1 MIKYK
6 IKLKNN
12 SATIGYFETIPEN
25 INSLK
30 QGIGFL
36 QENPYDDFLRN
47 YLLSLFSEL
56 PYSEKTKFL
65 EQEKESKNEFV
76 LSLCAEAVFISQD
89 ISADDYNFDIEKLKN
104 RTSLIYL
111 KSLLY
116 KDRKKHKDFCSY
128 IKKNIDKHLFF
139 KDEPP
144 VLYPENNKVKFLFS
158 LKDMDIKKE
167 KPGESDVSFFDHVL
181 QQFDNAGIIPGSEMR
196 HFSSLSPQGIL
207 RRWYMKTKICTHE
220 ADFTFE
226 GIQTSYGKG
235 LDLNKARL
243 TCLMEM
249 TERISSFAS
258 IEDMNIITRKN
269 SPEIIK
275 TSYSRGIKKGLNL
288 LDPNSL
294 RLETEYE
301 DHDLFWMKAEQAV
314 SPGKYNEIY
323 IPVQMSYLFCNLPEQ
338 SLFSSLDSTG
348 LASGDT
354 PQRAKL
360 AGIFEAV
367 ERDCEYSSPFIL
379 SSCFRIKSES
389 EEIEKLLKFYKSKGI
404 DFFFQDISHET
415 GIPCYKAFVYGSDN
429 IIYKGCSAHFNGK
442 KALIDA
448 LFEIPYPTIDNP
460 PSKIAGYDLPVI
472 DTKELPDYSTDNI
485 NSDLLLAEEL
495 LLKNSIKP
503 VYSEITRPDLDI
515 SVFKTIIP
523 GFEMNGDFDDFYRLS
538 KRQYDKFKAV
548 FENI

>member
-6 IKLKNN
+6 IRLKNN

-25 INSLK
+25 INSLED
-30 QGIGFL
+30 GIEFL
-36 QENPYDDFLRN
+36 KENPYDDFLRN
-47 YLLSLFSEL
+47 YLLSLFSKL
-56 PYSEKTKFL
+56 TYSEKTEFL
-65 EQEKESKNEFV
+65 QNKKDNKNDFV
-76 LSLCAEAVFISQD
+76 LSFCAEAVSISKD
-89 ISADDYNFDIEKLKN
+89 IGAENYNFDVEKLKN
-104 RTSLIYL
+104 SSSLIYL

-116 KDRKKHKDFCSY
+116 NDRKKHKKLCSY
-128 IKKNIDKHLFF
+128 IRQNIDNHLMF
-139 KDEPP
+139 KDETP
-144 VLYPENNKVKFLFS
+144 LISPETDKVIFSYS
-158 LKDMDIKKE
+158 LKDMNIKKE
-167 KPGESDVSFFDHVL
+167 KPDLSDVSFFNYVL
-181 QQFDNAGIIPGSEMR
+181 KQFDNAGIIPGSEMR
-196 HFSSLSPQGIL
+196 HFSSLSPEGIL

-235 LDLNKARL
+235 FDLDKARL

-258 IEDMNIITRKN
+258 IEDMNITTRKN

-275 TSYSRGIKKGLNL
+275 TSYSRGRKKGLSL

-301 DHDLFWMKAEQAV
+301 DHELFWMKAEQAV
-314 SPGKYNEIY
+314 SPGKYNDIY
-323 IPVQMSYLFCNLPEQ
+323 IPVQLSYLFCNLPEH

-354 PQRAKL
+354 PQRVKL

-379 SSCFRIKSES
+379 NSCFRIKSES
-389 EEIEKLLKFYKSKGI
+389 EEINKLLKFYKSKGI

-415 GIPCYKAFVYGSDN
+415 GIPCYKAFVYGPDN

-448 LFEIPYPTIDNP
+448 LFEIPYPTMDNP
-460 PSKIAGYDLPVI
+460 PSKITEHDLPVVS
-472 DTKELPDYSTDNI
+472 TEELPDYSTDNI

-495 LLKNSIKP
+495 LLKNRIKP

-515 SVFKTIIP
+515 FVFKTIIP
-523 GFEMNGDFDDFYRLS
+523 GFEINGDFDDYYRLS
-538 KRQYDKFKAV
+538 NRQYNKFKAV
-548 FENI
+548 FEQS